1 MGGGRGWW
9 WWVGAGVSAEVGVG
23 GGWVGG
29 RGGGGE
35 GDLLSRGL
43 ACLLLGDGLVDG
55 LAATGAV
62 SSGA

>member
-1 MGGGRGWW
+1 MR
-9 WWVGAGVSAEVGVG
+9 WWVWVG
-23 GGWVGG
+23 GGWVG
-29 RGGGGE
+29 GGGGE